1 MQTGL
6 QDFQDSQDQ
15 NSVNP
20 ENPVILSNVFMKT
33 LGLIGGTG
41 PESTIDYYRLLTNLY
56 REKADG
62 ASPHIIINSINLKQ
76 MNEWIS
82 AGELDKVTD
91 ELVKQFETLQRAG
104 VDFAAL
110 TANTPHIVFDDLKQR
125 VTLPLISIVEAT
137 CERAQLLGFKSVALF
152 GTRYTMQ
159 APFYP
164 SVFSRTDIKL
174 VTPNEEEQDYIHEKY
189 FGELLKDKFLPE
201 TRARFLEIAD
211 TMRAREGIEALILGG
226 TEIPLLLRAEEHNG
240 IHFLDTTRIHVDRL
254 ITEMLK

>member
-1 MQTGL
+1 
-6 QDFQDSQDQ
+6 
-15 NSVNP
+15 
-20 ENPVILSNVFMKT
+20 MKT

-41 PESTIDYYRLLTNLY
+41 PESTIDYYRLLTNQY
-56 REKADG
+56 REKVDG

-76 MNEWIS
+76 MIEWMG

-91 ELVKQFETLQRAG
+91 ELVKQFEILERAG

-125 VTLPLISIVEAT
+125 VKLPLISIVEAT
-137 CERAQLLGFKSVALF
+137 AERAQSLGFKRVALF

-164 SVFSRTDIKL
+164 SVFSRTDVKL
-174 VTPNEEEQDYIHEKY
+174 VTPNEEEQNYIHEKY
-189 FGELLKDKFLPE
+189 FGELLKDKFLPD

-211 TMRAREGIEALILGG
+211 AMKAREGIEALILGG
-226 TEIPLLLRAEEHNG
+226 TEIPLLLRADEHNG

-254 ITEMLK
+254 IQEMLS